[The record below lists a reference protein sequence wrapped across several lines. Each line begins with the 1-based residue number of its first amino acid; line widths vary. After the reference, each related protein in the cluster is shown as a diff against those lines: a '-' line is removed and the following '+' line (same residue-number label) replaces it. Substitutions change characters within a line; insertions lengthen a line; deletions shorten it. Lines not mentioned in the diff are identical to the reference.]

1 MDIQK
6 AEKRLKKPEVLNLF
20 EGSKSKIKK
29 LVLIDEIALVE
40 ELQNIQTKEK
50 AFRILIKEYKERL
63 YWHIRKIV
71 ISHDDADDVLQN
83 TFIKVFKGIDNFK
96 QDSKLYSWMYR
107 IATNESITFIN
118 KRARER
124 NIDITEMKQE
134 LVSNLQSDRWFSGND
149 IELILQEAV
158 ATLPEKQQLVFNMKY
173 FDHMKYQ
180 EISDILETSVGGL
193 KASYFHAVKKI
204 ELYIK
209 KKTH

>member
-1 MDIQK
+1 M
-6 AEKRLKKPEVLNLF
+6 
-20 EGSKSKIKK
+20 
-29 LVLIDEIALVE
+29 IDEITLVK
-40 ELQNIQTKEK
+40 ELQKAHTKEK
-50 AFRILIKEYKERL
+50 AFKKLITEYKERL

-124 NIDITEMKQE
+124 NIDITEIKQE
-134 LVSNLQSDRWFSGND
+134 MISNLQSDRWFSGND
-149 IELILQEAV
+149 IEIILQEAV

-204 ELYIK
+204 ENYIK

>member
-1 MDIQK
+1 
-6 AEKRLKKPEVLNLF
+6 
-20 EGSKSKIKK
+20 
-29 LVLIDEIALVE
+29 LIDEIALVK

-83 TFIKVFKGIDNFK
+83 TFIKIFKGIDNFK

>member
-1 MDIQK
+1 
-6 AEKRLKKPEVLNLF
+6 
-20 EGSKSKIKK
+20 
-29 LVLIDEIALVE
+29 LIDEITLVK
-40 ELQNIQTKEK
+40 ELQKAHTKEK
-50 AFRILIKEYKERL
+50 AFKKLITEYKERL

-83 TFIKVFKGIDNFK
+83 TFIKVFKGIDNFN

-134 LVSNLQSDRWFSGND
+134 MISNLQSDRWFSGND
-149 IELILQEAV
+149 IEIILQEAV

-173 FDHMKYQ
+173 FNHMKYQ
-180 EISDILETSVGGL
+180 QISDILDTSVGGL
-193 KASYFHAVKKI
+193 KASYFHAVKK
-204 ELYIK
+204 
-209 KKTH
+209 